1 MSHVLFHD
9 NLGTTNLLLVL
20 EILWSLL
27 QHKNTVTVNVETL
40 NGKTD
45 VQPLMDPFLRSG
57 GNMGESQPGGS
68 HFLTSFKILGN
79 CALSSFSDLPYWGT
93 NEKSITSGQPNM
105 ELPFLPGTCCISCS
119 AND

>member
-1 MSHVLFHD
+1 M
-9 NLGTTNLLLVL
+9 
-20 EILWSLL
+20 
-27 QHKNTVTVNVETL
+27 NVETL

-45 VQPLMDPFLRSG
+45 VQPVMDPFLRCG

-105 ELPFLPGTCCISCS
+105 ELPFIPGTFFISYS
-119 AND
+119 ADN